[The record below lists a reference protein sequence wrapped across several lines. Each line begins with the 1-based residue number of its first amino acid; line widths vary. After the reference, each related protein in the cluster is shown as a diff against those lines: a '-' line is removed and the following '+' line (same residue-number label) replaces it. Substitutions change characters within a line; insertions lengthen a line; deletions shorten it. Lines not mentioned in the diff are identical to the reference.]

1 MKTRGHIYY
10 RMGFIYV
17 SYLICQVCRLL
28 MDSTRIFV
36 ADPKLEMGIYRW
48 LKVLNSIAT
57 RSKWI
62 LVYYFVIIVRDL
74 KLRLAVEDPREF
86 GPKLRRQR
94 MFNNSILAIFIV
106 CQMLIFTLHVLQYL
120 VFSKDD
126 KETEQVFR
134 GIQYT
139 ALSIKIIPQVIEFIM
154 AFILMDIVRFY
165 IRKKWEKERA
175 ANHDS
180 VESED
185 NSSSCFMKLPK
196 NPRQRKVII
205 IVIALVTCHVLQTLL
220 DFYSPIKYI
229 LEEFINNDIIKPT
242 IMDLAIYFLNEIFD
256 FITSLALLYIGYRLT
271 IK

>member
-1 MKTRGHIYY
+1 
-10 RMGFIYV
+10 MGFIYV
-17 SYLICQVCRLL
+17 SYLICQVFRLL

-36 ADPKLEMGIYRW
+36 KDVKLEKGILNW
-48 LKVLNSIAT
+48 LKVLSSIAN

-62 LVYYFVIIVRDL
+62 FVYYFVIIVRDL

-86 GPKLRRQR
+86 GPKLKRQR

-120 VFSKDD
+120 VFSEDD
-126 KETEQVFR
+126 KETEHVLR
-134 GIQYT
+134 GIQYSG
-139 ALSIKIIPQVIEFIM
+139 LVIKIISQAIDFIM

-165 IRKKWEKERA
+165 IRKKWEKERV
-175 ANHDS
+175 ANHES

-185 NSSSCFMKLPK
+185 NGSSCFMKLPK

-205 IVIALVTCHVLQTLL
+205 IVIALITCDVLQTLL
-220 DFYSPIKYI
+220 DFYSPIKFI
-229 LEEFINNDIIKPT
+229 LEEIMQNDIINPT
-242 IMDLAIYFLNEIFD
+242 ITDLVIYFLKEIFD

-271 IK
+271 TK